1 MSDFLQYI
9 QIAKGGSYFT
19 KYFQCLT
26 KQDIVESSLCVSCTA
41 HNSSF
46 SAADATMEDPSSHRR
61 SKKHHRRHNGHHP
74 AATTTTVSTT
84 TGESDGEVE
93 EAEDGDPEVWATL
106 NKGFRQVQSV
116 LDRNRL
122 LIQQVNENQQSRMH
136 NNMVK
141 NVSLIQEL
149 NGNISK
155 VVSLYSDLNSNFTN
169 VCQHRSKNPSK

>member
-1 MSDFLQYI
+1 M
-9 QIAKGGSYFT
+9 
-19 KYFQCLT
+19 
-26 KQDIVESSLCVSCTA
+26 
-41 HNSSF
+41 NSSC
-46 SAADATMEDPSSHRR
+46 SAADSTMEDPSNHRR
-61 SKKHHRRHNGHHP
+61 SKKHHRRHNSRHP
-74 AATTTTVSTT
+74 AATNTTVSTT

-116 LDRNRL
+116 LDRNRQ

-136 NNMVK
+136 DNMVK